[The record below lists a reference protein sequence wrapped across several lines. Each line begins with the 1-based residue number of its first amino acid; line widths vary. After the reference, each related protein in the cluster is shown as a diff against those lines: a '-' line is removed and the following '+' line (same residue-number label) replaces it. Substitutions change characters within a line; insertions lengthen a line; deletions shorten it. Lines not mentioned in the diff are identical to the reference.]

1 MRHLLSTFVLF
12 ILLLSCGGSKKITE
26 IPTPTTNDVFTQ
38 PNLYS
43 YININYKIN
52 KKGLTD
58 TFNFVL
64 DDLSKQPLVFPEYDV
79 TTKLKRSGN
88 VTIVVQGKDVTV
100 TLPLDVDVIKKTF
113 IKDFR
118 ANGTLEFS
126 FKTNFNID
134 KFWNLST
141 KTALVTYQWTKKPK
155 IDLGIINLPIETIA
169 NMIIGKSK
177 TNMEANID
185 QSIKE
190 TYDFKA
196 IMAEVAK
203 YTLTPYELDSVFGGW
218 MQMVADSA
226 YFTPAIN
233 SPNYTEGKISMK
245 TKMNITTY
253 KPKEYTPNLPS
264 FSWKDKLS
272 DSSQMKFLMELEYDH
287 LTKVARK
294 NFVGQKF
301 QEGGKEIEVLDV
313 LVGKKDGKL
322 EVTTKV
328 KGSFNGD
335 LSVRGIPAY
344 DKSKKMIY
352 ASDVDVSVKTGNVL
366 YKAAA
371 WLLKGKIKSQL
382 DGMLKF
388 PIGDQMQN
396 FQTQLDEQVVVMN
409 KKYKMNMKVKLGS
422 IELDN
427 VILRPDR
434 ANAYVTLK
442 LKLETVLENLA
453 FFRD

>member
-1 MRHLLSTFVLF
+1 MKQVLSTCVIF
-12 ILLLSCGGSKKITE
+12 IFLLSCGGSKKLAE
-26 IPTPTTNDVFTQ
+26 IPAPVVDNFKQ
-38 PNLYS
+38 PDLYS

-64 DDLSKQPLVFPEYDV
+64 DEMSKAPMVFPDYDV

-88 VTIVVQGKDVTV
+88 VTIAVAGKDVWV
-100 TLPLDVDVIKKTF
+100 TLPLDVEVLKKTF
-113 IKDFR
+113 IKDFK
-118 ANGTLEFS
+118 ANGTLELS

-141 KTALVTYQWTKKPK
+141 KTALLSYQWTKKPK
-155 IDLGIINLPIETIA
+155 IDLGVINLPIETIA
-169 NMIIGKSK
+169 NMIIGRSK
-177 TNMEANID
+177 TDLEYNID

-190 TYDFKA
+190 TYDLKS
-196 IMAEVAK
+196 IIGEVAK

-218 MQMVADSA
+218 MQMVSDSA
-226 YFTPAIN
+226 FFTPAVN
-233 SPNYTEGKISMK
+233 TKTYTEGKISMK

-253 KPKEYTPNLPS
+253 KPKEFKPALPT
-264 FSWKDKLS
+264 FAWKDNLS
-272 DSSQMKFLMELEYDH
+272 DSSEMKFLMELEYDH
-287 LTKVARK
+287 MTNIARK

-301 QEGGKEIEVLDV
+301 SEGGKEIEVLDV
-313 LVGKKDGKL
+313 IVGKKDGRL

-335 LSVRGIPAY
+335 LSVRGIPEY
-344 DKSKKMIY
+344 DKTKKLIY
-352 ASDVDVSVKTGNVL
+352 ARDIDVSVKTGNVL

-382 DGMLKF
+382 DEMLKF
-388 PIGDQMQN
+388 PIGDQMTN
-396 FQTQLDEQVVVMN
+396 FQTQVDQQILAMN
-409 KKYKMNMKVKLGS
+409 KKYHMNMKVKLGKIS
-422 IELDN
+422 MDN

-434 ANAYVTLK
+434 ANAYITLK
-442 LKLETVLENLA
+442 MRLETVLEDLS

>member
-1 MRHLLSTFVLF
+1 MRQLLGTCALF
-12 ILLLSCGGSKKITE
+12 ILLLSCAGSKKLIE
-26 IPTPTTNDVFTQ
+26 APAPAPNNFFQ

-64 DDLSKQPLVFPEYDV
+64 DELSKQPLVFPEYDV

-88 VTIVVQGKDVTV
+88 VTIVVQGKEIAV
-100 TLPLDVDVIKKTF
+100 TLPLDVDVLKKTF
-113 IKDFR
+113 IKNFK
-118 ANGTLEFS
+118 ANGTLELS

-134 KFWNLST
+134 KSWNLST
-141 KTALVTYQWTKKPK
+141 KTSLLAYEWTKKPK

-177 TNMEANID
+177 LNMETNID

-190 TYDFKA
+190 TYDLKA

-203 YTLTPYELDSVFGGW
+203 YTLTPYALDSVFGGW

-233 SPNYTEGKISMK
+233 SANYTEGKISMK
-245 TKMNITTY
+245 TKMNISTY
-253 KPKEYTPNLPS
+253 PPKEFTPSLPI
-264 FSWKDKLS
+264 FAWKEFIS

-287 LTKVARK
+287 LTKVARD
-294 NFVGQKF
+294 NFVGKKF
-301 QEGGKEIEVLDV
+301 SEGGKQIEVLDV

-322 EVTTKV
+322 EVTTRV

-335 LSVRGIPAY
+335 LSVKGVPAF
-344 DKSKKMIY
+344 DKSKRMIY
-352 ASDVDVSVKTGNVL
+352 ANNIDVSVKTGNVL
-366 YKAAA
+366 HKAAA
-371 WLLKGKIKSQL
+371 WLLKGKIKTQL
-382 DGMLKF
+382 DEMLKF
-388 PIGDQMQN
+388 PIGDQMEN
-396 FQTQLDEQVVVMN
+396 FQAQVDEQVVAMN
-409 KKYKMNMKVKLGS
+409 KKYKLNMKVKLGS
-422 IELDN
+422 IEMDN

-434 ANAYVTLK
+434 ANAYITLK
-442 LKLETVLENLA
+442 LKLDTVLENLA
-453 FFRD
+453 FFRNY

>member
-1 MRHLLSTFVLF
+1 MRQVFMSCALF
-12 ILLLSCGGSKKITE
+12 ILLLSCGGSKKLIE
-26 IPTPTTNDVFTQ
+26 SPGPIQYDNFTQ

-43 YININYKIN
+43 NININYKIN

-64 DDLSKQPLVFPEYDV
+64 DELSKQPLVFPEYDV
-79 TTKLKRSGN
+79 TTKLKRNGN
-88 VTIVVQGKDVTV
+88 VTIVAQGKDITV
-100 TLPLDVDVIKKTF
+100 TLPLDVDVLKKTF
-113 IKDFR
+113 IKDFK
-118 ANGTLEFS
+118 ATGTLELS

-134 KFWNLST
+134 KWWSLST
-141 KTALVTYQWTKKPK
+141 KTSLVTYQWTKKPK

-177 TNMEANID
+177 TNMETNID

-190 TYDFKA
+190 TYDLKA
-196 IMAEVAK
+196 IMGQVAK

-218 MQMVADSA
+218 MQMVSDTA
-226 YFTPAIN
+226 YFTQMIN
-233 SPNYTEGKISMK
+233 SSNYTEGKISMK
-245 TKMNITTY
+245 TRMNITTFR
-253 KPKEYTPNLPS
+253 PKEYTPALPI
-264 FSWKDKLS
+264 FAWKDNIS
-272 DSSQMKFLMELEYDH
+272 DSSRMKFLMELEYDH
-287 LTKVARK
+287 LTNIARK
-294 NFVGQKF
+294 KFVGQKF
-301 QEGGKEIEVLDV
+301 DEGGKQIEVLDV
-313 LVGKKDGKL
+313 IVGKKDGKL

-335 LSVRGIPAY
+335 LSVKGLPAY

-352 ASDVDVSVKTGNVL
+352 ANNIDVSVKTGNVL
-366 YKAAA
+366 YQAAA

-382 DGMLKF
+382 DDMLKF
-388 PIGDQMQN
+388 PIGDQMEN
-396 FQTQLDEQVVVMN
+396 FQTQVDEQVMAMN
-409 KKYKMNMKVKLGS
+409 KKYKMNMKVRLGS

-434 ANAYVTLK
+434 ANAYITLK

-453 FFRD
+453 FFRN